1 MSNSDSFTTRPGA
14 VGSPPLH
21 YGNPLGE
28 QRALAEGRAIVDLS
42 DRAVITLTGEDRLTW
57 LDSLTSQSVAKLQP
71 GESAETLLLDPSGRV
86 EHAMRVIDDG
96 HTTYLL
102 LDAAA
107 TAPADSDA
115 PAPAEPTTA
124 RPPATAGDPDALQ
137 TFLSRMVF
145 TLRVEVGRADLHTI
159 GVFALAATS
168 EVAASAPAGS
178 SATELAVPA
187 SAPHGVP
194 LVWRDPWGSGVAAGG
209 WQYSAPE
216 VHPSSTWT
224 YREVLVDPTAD
235 LSALPA
241 AGTLALEALRIA
253 AWRPRIGDA
262 DERTI
267 PHELDWLRS
276 AVHLSKGCY
285 RGQETVAKV
294 HNLGHPPRRLVML
307 HLDGSDGVLPAR
319 GSDVLL
325 ATPPAATA
333 DPSAAASA
341 EPADEPRAVG
351 SITASALHYDLGPI
365 ALAVIKRTVDPAAAL
380 IVRPVDDAGLQ
391 IAAAQEL
398 IVPPDAGAEANVP
411 RLPRL
416 GAVTR

>member
-1 MSNSDSFTTRPGA
+1 MSDSPEAAATPAAANSFSTRAGA
-14 VGSPPLH
+14 VGTPPLH

-42 DRAVITLTGEDRLTW
+42 DRAVITLTGEDRLSW

-96 HTTYLL
+96 HVTYLL

-107 TAPADSDA
+107 PAPVPSTESATAADPADPVTSDSALA
-115 PAPAEPTTA
+115 PLPVGARAPQPK
-124 RPPATAGDPDALQ
+124 PVMAGDPDALQ

-145 TLRVEVGRADLHTI
+145 TLRVEVGRADLRTV
-159 GVFALAATS
+159 GMFVPAPPDVTS
-168 EVAASAPAGS
+168 GASPDGS
-178 SATELAVPA
+178 PELAVPA
-187 SAPHGVP
+187 AAPHGVP

-209 WQYSAPE
+209 WQYSAPVE
-216 VHPSSTWT
+216 HPASTWV
-224 YREVLVDPTAD
+224 YREVLVEPDAD
-235 LSALPA
+235 LSAIPA

-294 HNLGHPPRRLVML
+294 HNLGHPPRRVVML

-319 GSDVLL
+319 GSSVLL
-325 ATPPAATA
+325 ATPA
-333 DPSAAASA
+333 DPDSASDSAASA
-341 EPADEPRAVG
+341 
-351 SITASALHYDLGPI
+351 TAL
-365 ALAVIKRTVDPAAAL
+365 TAAADSTAADPTPPPS
-380 IVRPVDDAGLQ
+380 VRSARSPHRHCTTSSG
-391 IAAAQEL
+391 
-398 IVPPDAGAEANVP
+398 
-411 RLPRL
+411 RSRS
-416 GAVTR
+416 R